1 LADGF
6 AWHDGSILTT
16 QDNVG
21 ASCALASLHS
31 GHLRRKPMRIFGALA
46 TGVVVTTL
54 GFGLITTTAAAQQL
68 RGTPGAPNAVEF
80 PNSRVLPTPQ
90 GAFQGTIMPSAREST
105 PA

>member
-1 LADGF
+1 
-6 AWHDGSILTT
+6 
-16 QDNVG
+16 
-21 ASCALASLHS
+21 
-31 GHLRRKPMRIFGALA
+31 MRIFGALA